1 MSVLLR
7 RSLLVLGLLFG
18 LLFAVGTTVLWHY
31 NMPIW
36 YALVFAVFVVGLQYL
51 LGPVIIGWI
60 FKIRWVMPSEVS
72 PRLSAFLVD
81 ACKEARIPEPKFG
94 IIDDGN
100 PNAFTYGRTPKD
112 ARVVV
117 TQGLVDM
124 LSEDELHAVVGHE
137 LGHIK
142 HWDFLVM
149 AVASIVP
156 LILYIIYM
164 HTRNR
169 RDQLWVI
176 AIGAY
181 AAYIVSQYIVLLLS
195 RVREY
200 YADYHAVKSAKNPN
214 ALATALVTIA
224 YGLAKAKP
232 EQENEAEDK
241 KKKKKESFKPGA
253 ALSSLGFFN
262 AKGAS
267 QFAMTS
273 SDISGNFSMENMRKA
288 MRWDLYNPWAKWF
301 ELNSTHPLTAKRIM
315 DVQKMAGSSYEM
327 NLYNAGEPVTDY
339 RRKFAEDLLVSM
351 LPYMGLITVL
361 ALPKLITNTFLASIS
376 DLHNGITL
384 IGSALLLTGIGWF
397 IRTVFA
403 YRTDFKQSDI
413 VSLVSETDVSH
424 IRPIPATLKGKIIGR
439 GMPGIVWSDDL
450 VLQDE
455 NGFITMIYRQPLY
468 FLEFL
473 FGWLKVDKLIDR
485 NAVVY
490 GWYRRGPSP
499 YFEIKEAVFDDG
511 TVVKCYY
518 YHYLMAVPALLTV
531 VGALILLINLL

>member
-1 MSVLLR
+1 MSILLR
-7 RSLLVLGLLFG
+7 RSLLVLSLLFG
-18 LLFAVGTTVLWHY
+18 LLFAVGTAVLWHY
-31 NMPIW
+31 DMPIW
-36 YALVFAVFVVGLQYL
+36 YALVFSVFVVGLQYL

-81 ACKEARIPEPKFG
+81 ACKEAHIPEPKFG

-124 LSEDELHAVVGHE
+124 LSEDELNAVVGHE

-156 LILYIIYM
+156 LILYIIYI

-169 RDQLWVI
+169 RDQLGVI

-181 AAYIVSQYIVLLLS
+181 AAYIVSQYIVLMLS

-200 YADYHAVKSAKNPN
+200 YADYHAVKISKDPN
-214 ALATALVTIA
+214 ALATALVAIA

-232 EQENEAEDK
+232 EQENEAEDN
-241 KKKKKESFKPGA
+241 KKKKKEIFKPGT

-288 MRWDLYNPWAKWF
+288 MRWDLHNPWAKWF
-301 ELNSTHPLTAKRIM
+301 ELNSTHPLTAKRII
-315 DVQKMAGSSYEM
+315 DVQKMAGTSYEM
-327 NLYNAGEPVTDY
+327 LLHHTGEIVTDY
-339 RRKFAEDLLVSM
+339 RKKFVEDMLVVM
-351 LPYMGLITVL
+351 LPYLGFVFGF
-361 ALPKLITNTFLASIS
+361 ALPMLITNTYPTSLDGLQNSM
-376 DLHNGITL
+376 TM
-384 IGSALLLTGIGWF
+384 IGSALLFAGIGWF
-397 IRTVFA
+397 IRTIFA
-403 YRTDFKQSDI
+403 YRSDFKQSDV
-413 VSLVSETDVSH
+413 VSLVSEIDVSH
-424 IRPIPATLKGKIIGR
+424 VRPIPATLSGKIIGR
-439 GMPGIVWSDDL
+439 GMPGIAWSDDL
-450 VLQDE
+450 VLQDD
-455 NGFITMIYRQPLY
+455 NGFITMLYRQPLS

-473 FGWLKVDKLIDR
+473 FGWLKAEKLVGR
-485 NAVVY
+485 NAKVH

-518 YHYLMAVPALLTV
+518 YQYLLVVSAILAV
-531 VGALILLINLL
+531 VGASILLFNLF

>member
-1 MSVLLR
+1 MSILLR

-36 YALVFAVFVVGLQYL
+36 YALVFAVFVVGLQYI
-51 LGPVIIGWI
+51 LGPIIIGWI
-60 FKIRWVMPSEVS
+60 FKIRWVMPGEVS
-72 PRLSAFLVD
+72 PRLSAFLLD

-100 PNAFTYGRTPKD
+100 PNAFTYGRTPRD

-124 LSEDELHAVVGHE
+124 LSEDELNAVVGHE

-149 AVASIVP
+149 AVASLVP
-156 LILYIIYM
+156 LILYIIYIN
-164 HTRNR
+164 TRNR
-169 RDQLWVI
+169 RDQLWFI

-181 AAYIVSQYIVLLLS
+181 AAYIVSQYIVLMLS

-214 ALATALVTIA
+214 ALATALVAIA

-232 EQENEAEDK
+232 EPETEAEDG

-273 SDISGNFSMENMRKA
+273 SDVSGNFSMENMRKA
-288 MRWDLYNPWAKWF
+288 MRWDLHNPWAKWF
-301 ELNSTHPLTAKRIM
+301 ELNSTHPLTAKRII
-315 DVQKMAGSSYEM
+315 DVQKMAGTSYEM
-327 NLYNAGEPVTDY
+327 QLHHAGEPLTDY
-339 RRKFAEDLLVSM
+339 RMKFAVDLLMAM
-351 LPYMGLITVL
+351 LPYLGLIVGFT
-361 ALPKLITNTFLASIS
+361 LPMLITNTSPKSLGG
-376 DLHNGITL
+376 LQPNMTM
-384 IGSALLLTGIGWF
+384 IGSALLFTGIGWF
-397 IRTVFA
+397 IRTIFA
-403 YRTDFKQSDI
+403 YRSDFKQSDV

-424 IRPIPATLKGKIIGR
+424 VRPIPATLSGKIIGR
-439 GMPGIVWSDDL
+439 GMPGIAWSDDL

-455 NGFITMIYRQPLY
+455 NGFITMLYRQPLY

-473 FGWLKVDKLIDR
+473 FGWMKAEKLVGR
-485 NAVVY
+485 NAVVH

-518 YHYLMAVPALLTV
+518 YHYLLAVPAFLAV
-531 VGALILLINLL
+531 AGALILLINLF